1 MTRHSQ
7 GINLSVEAHT
17 KKTSILIICNHKD
30 EKWRTLLEEQLRVL
44 EVDVWTD
51 RDVGVGEDWHETIK
65 DALRNASVAVLLI
78 SPYFLASDFVR
89 KEEVAGLLE
98 RRDKEG
104 FRIIPIIAREC
115 AWQQVEWLARMQV
128 RPRDG
133 RALENMKKSSVMT
146 ELKNVVLELADI
158 ISTLGNHSRRTKDDE
173 RLPHNEANRTASST
187 SVRIWKRV

>member
-1 MTRHSQ
+1 LFAGLGNISVTHRIHLTRHRE

-17 KKTSILIICNHKD
+17 KKTSIVIICNHKD

-78 SPYFLASDFVR
+78 SPDFLASDFVR

-104 FRIIPIIAREC
+104 FRIIPIIVGDVRGNMSNGWLECKSVHEMAARC
-115 AWQQVEWLARMQV
+115 R
-128 RPRDG
+128 RR
-133 RALENMKKSSVMT
+133 R
-146 ELKNVVLELADI
+146 ELN
-158 ISTLGNHSRRTKDDE
+158 
-173 RLPHNEANRTASST
+173 
-187 SVRIWKRV
+187 